1 MLGWILNWLL
11 SALVLLALG
20 RTLPGF
26 EIRGYGTAL
35 IATVVI
41 ALLNATLG
49 LLLKILTFPLTLLTL
64 GLFAFVVNALV
75 LKLAAAIIPGFRIRG
90 CLPALLAAVLLAVI
104 NLVVRVALGPGYR
117 V

>member
-1 MLGWILNWLL
+1 MVWWILSWLL
-11 SALVLLALG
+11 SALLLLALG

-49 LLLKILTFPLTLLTL
+49 LLLKILAFPLTLLTL
-64 GLFAFVVNALV
+64 GLFAFVVNALM
-75 LKLAAAIIPGFRIRG
+75 LKLAAAIIPGFQIRG
-90 CLPALLAAVLLAVI
+90 CLPALLAAVLLALI
-104 NLVVRVALGPGYR
+104 NLVVALALGPGHR
-117 V
+117 L